1 MKRVLVLGVGA
12 QGSTVAQRLDEEPS
26 VSEIICADYDPQA
39 VDELVKI
46 LDKAKGFRVDAS
58 KKQDI
63 VEIAGDVDLIVNGL
77 PLNLGKNV
85 LEAALEVK
93 ADYQD
98 FATTESLCPPQEYL
112 RNYDVLFDEYGPR
125 FEAIGKTAVIAT
137 GAAPGL
143 IHVAAREAM
152 KYLDS
157 CETITLLVY
166 EGVAAKRFLPFW
178 WSPSTAIGDMVWD
191 GYSFEDGQVRSNT
204 AHSRPVYRKF
214 NGFDREVKLVEH
226 AHDEPI
232 LMGRNAKEFFK
243 GARNIFFKY
252 GGAGQLFAEP
262 LFKMGMLSNKPVELD
277 GNQVI
282 PLNLVKKLLPP
293 APKFKGEIQEILDE
307 GLVSDTGAMVI
318 ESTGVKDGERVMVE
332 TYVYSPGCAEAF
344 ERSGLTA
351 EMYQT
356 GQCGV
361 LFTKMFLEGR
371 YTQKG
376 LISSDMLTFEQVD
389 YYLEEAAKYDIRT
402 EVTVREI

>member
-1 MKRVLVLGVGA
+1 MKRILILGVGA

-26 VSEIICADYDPQA
+26 VEKILCADHDPQA

-46 LDKAKGFRVDAS
+46 LDKAEGFRVDAS
-58 KKQDI
+58 SKEGI
-63 VEIAGDVDLIVNGL
+63 VEIARGVDLIVNAL
-77 PLNLGKNV
+77 PLNLTRNA
-85 LEAALEVK
+85 LEAALEVR
-93 ADYQD
+93 ANYQD
-98 FATTESLCPPQEYL
+98 FATTDSLCPPPDYL
-112 RNYDVLFDEYGPR
+112 RNYDILFDGYGPR
-125 FEAIGKTAVIAT
+125 FEEIDKTAVIAT

-178 WSPSTAIGDMVWD
+178 WSPETAIGDMGWD
-191 GYSFEDGQVRSNT
+191 GYSFEDGQIRSNT
-204 AHSRPVYRKF
+204 AHSRPVYRRFK
-214 NGFDREVKLVEH
+214 GFDREVKLVEH

-232 LMGRNAKEFFK
+232 LMGRNAVEFFK

-252 GGAGQLFAEP
+252 GGAGQQFAEP
-262 LFKMGMLSNKPVELD
+262 LFKMGMLSTRPVELD

-293 APKFKGEIQEILDE
+293 APKYKEEIKEILDE
-307 GLVSDTGAMVI
+307 GLLSDTGAMVI
-318 ESTGVKDGERVMVE
+318 ECTGLKDRVKVLVE
-332 TYVYSPGCAEAF
+332 SYVYSPGCVEAF

-356 GQCGV
+356 GQCGF
-361 LFTKMFLEGR
+361 LFTKMFLEGM